1 MPKGPSHFALVKYW
15 WRLQVHYTLRFSKHP
30 YFSPVKIGAK
40 VWIDQI
46 IQLYM
51 SSWLRLQTFSTEF
64 LREINCIFKVNAR
77 KVYHKQFYI
86 HPIFRNRQTFNL
98 PSPEWVVTI
107 PRVCC
112 VLCYKNQGLLQPA
125 PGMEDFCFSKC
136 LPVPVR
142 MNIELFVVNYSDF
155 DFRQL

>member
-64 LREINCIFKVNAR
+64 WREINCIFKVNAR

-86 HPIFRNRQTFNL
+86 HPIFRNRQTFWN
-98 PSPEWVVTI
+98 SKSFH
-107 PRVCC
+107 PRSGLQQSLEFAVFY
-112 VLCYKNQGLLQPA
+112 VITNQGLLQRSWY
-125 PGMEDFCFSKC
+125 GNDFEFQNVCRFLK
-136 LPVPVR
+136 
-142 MNIELFVVNYSDF
+142 MGWI
-155 DFRQL
+155 